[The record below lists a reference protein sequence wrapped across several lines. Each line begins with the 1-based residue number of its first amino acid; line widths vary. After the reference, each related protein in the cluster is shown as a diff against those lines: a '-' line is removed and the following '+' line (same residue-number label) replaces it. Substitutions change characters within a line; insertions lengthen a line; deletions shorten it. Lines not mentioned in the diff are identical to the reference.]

1 MFQTN
6 RNNMSKAISDNRFAI
21 QEDDLDTSW
30 IVEQKKILTIEKSHP
45 RESIKEITFQFFY
58 IDLSNSLV
66 KTISEQYLFRD
77 NSIIPKEDLEK
88 IIDVKKTMN
97 GTNYILTEYATC
109 IVDLEPE
116 NIQSYAKTD
125 SQINF
130 MSQSKTD
137 LSDIVCSPSIF
148 IFHSMNSVFMFF
160 KEIDIEPS
168 APITQSILKKTHS
181 QQLTKKRVK
190 FHKDHSKTSKTK

>member
-1 MFQTN
+1 
-6 RNNMSKAISDNRFAI
+6 MSE
-21 QEDDLDTSW
+21 EDDLDTSW

-45 RESIKEITFQFFY
+45 RETIKEITFQFFY

-66 KTISEQYLFRD
+66 KTINEQYLFRNN
-77 NSIIPKEDLEK
+77 NSIPKEDLEK
-88 IIDVKKTMN
+88 IINAKKILN
-97 GTNYILTEYATC
+97 GTNYNFTECSTY

-130 MSQSKTD
+130 MTPAKTD
-137 LSDIVCSPSIF
+137 LADIVCPTSIF
-148 IFHSMNSVFMFF
+148 IFHSVNAVFMFF
-160 KEIDIEPS
+160 KEIDIKPS
-168 APITQSILKKTHS
+168 VPITQSILKKTHS